1 MQPKSVKSIVFK
13 LFRSSLPQKLGG
25 MRLSVIVISV
35 FFSLGTL
42 AQQVSHATFYSKEG
56 YLFTIYLN
64 GQKMNDVPQT
74 EVRLIN
80 LTQPYYSCKAVFE
93 DPALA
98 PAERK
103 LLGLTDANGNRVD
116 ATFVVEHNRK
126 GEMKIGWK
134 SQSLYPRFIEED
146 NSPTV
151 VVVGGGTQGQV
162 HQTTT
167 TRVVES
173 GTTDGVRM
181 SFGGM
186 GGSVNINTGTAQP
199 VVEETTTTT
208 VVQPSG
214 TATALPC
221 TGTILGNQDF
231 EAALKSVSMRS
242 SEEGKLLSGKQ
253 IISTNCLVTEQIKR
267 IVALLETEQLRLDIA
282 IYAYPFAL
290 DKGSYFKMNTL
301 FEQEASIDALNA
313 AILAK

>member
-1 MQPKSVKSIVFK
+1 
-13 LFRSSLPQKLGG
+13 
-25 MRLSVIVISV
+25 MRLSVIIISV
-35 FFSLGTL
+35 FLSLGAL

-93 DPALA
+93 DPTLA

-134 SQSLYPRFIEED
+134 SHSLYPRYIEED

-186 GGSVNINTGTAQP
+186 GGSVSINTGIAQP

-208 VVQPSG
+208 VVQGSG
-214 TATALPC
+214 TAAALPC
-221 TGTILGNQDF
+221 TGTLLNNQDF

-267 IVALLETEQLRLDIA
+267 IVAVLETERFRLDMA

-290 DKGSYFKMNTL
+290 DKGSYFKMNSL
-301 FEQEASIDALNA
+301 FEQEASIDELNA

>member
-1 MQPKSVKSIVFK
+1 
-13 LFRSSLPQKLGG
+13 
-25 MRLSVIVISV
+25 MRLSVIIISV
-35 FFSLGTL
+35 FLSLGAL

-93 DPALA
+93 DPTLA

-134 SQSLYPRFIEED
+134 SHSLYPRYIEED

-186 GGSVNINTGTAQP
+186 GGSVSINTGIAQP

-208 VVQPSG
+208 VVQGSG
-214 TATALPC
+214 TAAALPC
-221 TGTILGNQDF
+221 TGTLLNNQDF

-267 IVALLETEQLRLDIA
+267 IVALLETEQSRLDIA

-290 DKGSYFKMNTL
+290 DKGSYFKMNSL